1 MIYKMLSHASLHLR
15 DDIMILRTL
24 FTPDTLALL
33 AGGEMLLNACQVAF
47 LLVPPQG
54 MAEAGAEMVE
64 ARKI

>member
-1 MIYKMLSHASLHLR
+1 MGY
-15 DDIMILRTL
+15 RTL

-47 LLVPPQG
+47 LLVPPWG
-54 MAEAGAEMVE
+54 VAEAGAEMVE